1 MEYKEYKINWNDEG
15 IIEVWEYCWIL
26 WEIICVFIE
35 VKWDM
40 LKVNNQFIFGNLCE
54 DLEKIWMRR

>member
-35 VKWDM
+35 VKW
-40 LKVNNQFIFGNLCE
+40 
-54 DLEKIWMRR
+54 